1 MANFGDFSSNC
12 STTNVKFGIST
23 FEIEYMRNLVKIGK
37 LILFG
42 PKGQVW
48 VFGPN
53 ILEYK
58 Y

>member
-1 MANFGDFSSNC
+1 MPNFGDFSSNC
-12 STTNVKFGIST
+12 STTNVKFEIST

-42 PKGQVW
+42 LKGQVW